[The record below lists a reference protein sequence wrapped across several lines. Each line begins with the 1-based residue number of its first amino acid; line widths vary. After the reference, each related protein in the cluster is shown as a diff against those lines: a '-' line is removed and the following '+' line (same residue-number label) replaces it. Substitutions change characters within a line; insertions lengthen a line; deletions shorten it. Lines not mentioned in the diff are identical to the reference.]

1 MLHDLRFALR
11 QLVKFPG
18 FTIVAVLTLA
28 FGIGVNTQ
36 IFSMVNVFF
45 LQPLAFKDADRLVL
59 VLMRS
64 DVFNMPHGLS
74 FPDFKD
80 LREQT
85 KSLTDLIAYMPSPVH
100 VSAAGQAADRTWMEI
115 VTPNGF
121 TALGVQAALGRTLL
135 PADGEN
141 AGAEP
146 VAMLSFDYWKNHFG
160 GDPGIV
166 GRTITLN
173 DKPFTVVGVATEG
186 FHGFSWAMAMKV
198 FVPAG
203 AGSRLLP
210 DTYQILEKRWVKNWR
225 VLGRLKPGA
234 TLSAARAETD
244 IICRKLVQ
252 DFPDD
257 HKGARLMVIP
267 ETRARPD
274 PIFAD
279 FTPVFV
285 AVFTGMV
292 GLVLFIACANVAN
305 LMLARVI
312 TRQREMVMR
321 SVLGASRWRL
331 IRQILVESLLF
342 AAIAGVLGY
351 LISDWTGAAINR
363 LVPPPTD
370 IPVVTDFAP
379 GGRVYLFTAII
390 SLVAGLATGLVPAL
404 RASRVDL
411 NEGLKENGGGRAS
424 AGRHRLRNLLVIGQ
438 VTMSLVVLICTG
450 MFLHSLQRARSL
462 NLGFRADHLLTLSLD
477 LGLQGYND
485 DRGKVFCR
493 ELLEKIRAMPG
504 VEGAGLAR
512 QVPFDTLGIQINE
525 VYPENP
531 PPQLKDGAATISRT
545 SVDPGYLP
553 MIGTILRRGRQLAPT
568 DTESTPRVAVINETM
583 ANLCW
588 PGQDALGRRF
598 HLWRNGPLIEV
609 VGIAVTGKYVMIS
622 EPPRPFAYLP
632 LAQDYGTPITLVMRT
647 TAAPDSLMNAVR
659 ETVKTLDP
667 HLPVYNVRTMDEHLR
682 SSVFALLPLR
692 MGAMLAGIQGVIG
705 LLLAVIGLYAVV
717 SFGVTRRTQEIG
729 IRMALGA
736 DRRDVLRLVLRDGM
750 RLAVIGLGIG
760 LVLALGMGF
769 VLSRVLFGISPAD
782 PLVFISITALLI
794 ATTLGACYWPA
805 RRAMRLDP
813 AVALRRE

>member
-1 MLHDLRFALR
+1 M
-11 QLVKFPG
+11 
-18 FTIVAVLTLA
+18 
-28 FGIGVNTQ
+28 
-36 IFSMVNVFF
+36 
-45 LQPLAFKDADRLVL
+45 
-59 VLMRS
+59 
-64 DVFNMPHGLS
+64 
-74 FPDFKD
+74 
-80 LREQT
+80 
-85 KSLTDLIAYMPSPVH
+85 
-100 VSAAGQAADRTWMEI
+100 
-115 VTPNGF
+115 
-121 TALGVQAALGRTLL
+121 
-135 PADGEN
+135 
-141 AGAEP
+141 
-146 VAMLSFDYWKNHFG
+146 
-160 GDPGIV
+160 
-166 GRTITLN
+166 
-173 DKPFTVVGVATEG
+173 GVAPEG

-203 AGSRLLP
+203 AGSRLHP
-210 DTYQILEKRWVKNWR
+210 DGDRILEKRWVINWR
-225 VLGRLKPGA
+225 VLGRLKAGVA
-234 TLSAARAETD
+234 LSAARAETD
-244 IICRKLVQ
+244 VIGRKLVQ
-252 DFPDD
+252 DYPND
-257 HKGARLMVIP
+257 HKGARFMVIP

-305 LMLARVI
+305 LMMARVI

-331 IRQILVESLLF
+331 VRQILVESVLF
-342 AAIAGVLGY
+342 AAIAGTLGY
-351 LISDWTGAAINR
+351 LISEWVGTAINN

-370 IPVVTDFAP
+370 IPVVTTFP
-379 GGRVYLFTAII
+379 SGGRVYLFTAAI

-411 NEGLKENGGGRAS
+411 NEGLKETGGGRAS
-424 AGRHRLRNLLVIGQ
+424 EGRHRFRNLLVVGQ

-450 MFLHSLQRARSL
+450 MFLHSLQRARGL

-477 LGLQGYND
+477 LGLQGYSD
-485 DRGKVFCR
+485 DRGKVFGR
-493 ELLEKIRAMPG
+493 DLLEKIRALPG

-512 QVPFDTLGIQINE
+512 QVPFDTFGIQINE

-568 DTESTPRVAVINETM
+568 DTESTPRVAIINETM

-588 PGQDALGRRF
+588 PGQDALGKRF
-598 HLWRNGPLIEV
+598 HLWRNGPLVEV

-622 EPPRPFAYLP
+622 EQPRPFAYLP
-632 LAQDYGTPITLVMRT
+632 LTQDYGTPVTLVVRT
-647 TAAPDSLMNAVR
+647 TAAPAGLMNAVR
-659 ETVKTLDP
+659 ETAAALDP

-692 MGAMLAGIQGVIG
+692 MGALLAGIQGVIG

-717 SFGVTRRTQEIG
+717 SFGVTQRTQEIG

-736 DRRDVLRLVLRDGM
+736 DRHAVLRLVLRDGM

-769 VLSRVLFGISPAD
+769 ALSRVLFGISPAD
-782 PLVFISITALLI
+782 PLVFIGITALLI

-813 AVALRRE
+813 AVSLRRE

>member
-1 MLHDLRFALR
+1 MLSDLRFALR

-18 FTIVAVLTLA
+18 FTFVAVLTLA

-45 LQPLAFKDADRLVL
+45 LQPLPFKDADRLVL

-80 LREQT
+80 LRQQA

-100 VSAAGQAADRTWMEI
+100 VSVAGQAADRTWMEV

-121 TALGVQAALGRTLL
+121 AALGVPAALGRTLL

-141 AGAEP
+141 AGTEP
-146 VAMLSFDYWKNHFG
+146 VAVLSFDYWKNRFG

-166 GRTITLN
+166 GRTIILN
-173 DKPFTVVGVATEG
+173 DQPFTIVGVAPEG

-198 FVPAG
+198 FVPTG
-203 AGSRLLP
+203 AGSRLLAGG
-210 DTYQILEKRWVKNWR
+210 DQLLEKRWEQNWR
-225 VLGRLKPGA
+225 ILGRLKPGVA
-234 TLSAARAETD
+234 LSAARAETEV
-244 IICRKLVQ
+244 IGRKLVQ
-252 DFPDD
+252 DYPND
-257 HKGARLMVIP
+257 HKGARFMVIP

-305 LMLARVI
+305 LMMARVI

-331 IRQILVESLLF
+331 IRQLLVESVLF

-351 LISDWTGAAINR
+351 LISDWMGTAINR

-370 IPVVTDFAP
+370 IPVVTEFPP
-379 GGRVYLFTAII
+379 GWRIYLFTVVI
-390 SLVAGLATGLVPAL
+390 SLVTGLATGLVPAL

-424 AGRHRLRNLLVIGQ
+424 EGRHWFRNMLVVGQ
-438 VTMSLVVLICTG
+438 VTLSLVVLICTG
-450 MFLHSLQRARSL
+450 MFLHSLQRARGL
-462 NLGFRADHLLTLSLD
+462 NLGFRADHLLTLSVD
-477 LGLQGYND
+477 LGLQGYSKE
-485 DRGKVFCR
+485 RGTVFCR
-493 ELLEKIRAMPG
+493 ELLDQIRALPG
-504 VEGAGLAR
+504 VEGAGLTR
-512 QVPFDTLGIQINE
+512 QVPFGYNIQISE

-531 PPQLKDGAATISRT
+531 PPQLKDGTATISRA

-553 MIGTILRRGRQLAPT
+553 VIGTPLLRGRQLAPT
-568 DTESTPRVAVINETM
+568 DTESTPRVAIINETM

-588 PGQDALGRRF
+588 PGQDALGQRF

-622 EPPRPFAYLP
+622 EQPRPFAYLP
-632 LAQDYGTPITLVMRT
+632 LTQDYGAPVTLVVRT
-647 TAAPDSLMNAVR
+647 TAAPAGLMNAVR
-659 ETVKTLDP
+659 AAVAALDP
-667 HLPVYNVRTMDEHLR
+667 HLPAYNAHTMDEHLR
-682 SSVFALLPLR
+682 SSVFALYPLR
-692 MGAMLAGIQGVIG
+692 MGALLAGTQGAIG
-705 LLLAVIGLYAVV
+705 LLLAVMGLYAVV
-717 SFGVTRRTQEIG
+717 SFSVTQRTQEIG

-736 DRRDVLRLVLRDGM
+736 DRREVLRLVLREGM
-750 RLAVIGLGIG
+750 RLTLVGLGTG
-760 LVLALGMGF
+760 LVIALGVGF
-769 VLSRVLFGISPAD
+769 VLSRVLYGISPAD
-782 PLVFISITALLI
+782 PPVFIGITALLV

>member
-1 MLHDLRFALR
+1 MMSDLRFALR

-36 IFSMVNVFF
+36 IFSMVNAFF

-64 DVFNMPHGLS
+64 DIFNMPHGLS

-80 LREQT
+80 LRGQT
-85 KSLTDLIAYMPSPVH
+85 KSLTDLIAYLPSPVH

-121 TALGVQAALGRTLL
+121 AAHGVQAALGRTLL
-135 PADGEN
+135 PADGES

-173 DKPFTVVGVATEG
+173 DKPFTVVGVAPEG
-186 FHGFSWAMAMKV
+186 FHGFSWAMAMKI

-203 AGSRLLP
+203 AGSRLHP
-210 DTYQILEKRWVKNWR
+210 DGDILEKRWVMNWR
-225 VLGRLKPGA
+225 VLGRLKAGVA
-234 TLSAARAETD
+234 LSAARAETD
-244 IICRKLVQ
+244 IIARKLVQ

-274 PIFAD
+274 PIFTD
-279 FTPVFV
+279 YTPVFV

-305 LMLARVI
+305 LMMARVI

-321 SVLGASRWRL
+321 SVLGTSRWRL
-331 IRQILVESLLF
+331 IRQLLVESLLF
-342 AAIAGVLGY
+342 AAIAGALGY
-351 LISDWTGAAINR
+351 LISEWMGTAINR

-370 IPVVTDFAP
+370 IPVVTEFPP
-379 GGRVYLFTAII
+379 GWRIYFFTTII
-390 SLVAGLATGLVPAL
+390 SLVTGLATGLVPAL

-424 AGRHRLRNLLVIGQ
+424 KGRHWFRNLLVVGQ
-438 VTMSLVVLICTG
+438 VTLSLVVLICTG

-477 LGLQGYND
+477 LGLQGYSEN
-485 DRGKVFCR
+485 RGKDFCR

-504 VEGAGLAR
+504 VEGAGLTR
-512 QVPFDTLGIQINE
+512 QVPFDTFGIQISV

-553 MIGTILRRGRQLAPT
+553 MIGTILLRGRQLAPA
-568 DTESTPRVAVINETM
+568 DTESTPRVAIINETM

-588 PGQDALGRRF
+588 PGQDALDKRF

-622 EPPRPFAYLP
+622 EQPRPFAYLP
-632 LAQDYGTPITLVMRT
+632 LTQDYGTPITLVVRT
-647 TAAPDSLMNAVR
+647 TAAPAGLMNAVR
-659 ETVKTLDP
+659 AMVAALDP
-667 HLPVYNVRTMDEHLR
+667 HLPIYNVRTMDEHLR

-692 MGAMLAGIQGVIG
+692 MGAMLTGIQGIIG
-705 LLLAVIGLYAVV
+705 LLLAVMGLYAVI
-717 SFGVTRRTQEIG
+717 SFSVTQRTQEIG

-736 DRRDVLRLVLRDGM
+736 DRRAVLRLVLRDGM
-750 RLAVIGLGIG
+750 RLTVIGLGIG
-760 LVLALGMGF
+760 LVTSLGMGF

-782 PLVFISITALLI
+782 PLVFIGITTLLL
-794 ATTLGACYWPA
+794 ATTLMACYWPA

>member
-1 MLHDLRFALR
+1 MLSDLRFALR

-18 FTIVAVLTLA
+18 FTIAAVLTLA

-80 LREQT
+80 LRTQT
-85 KSLTDLIAYMPSPVH
+85 KSLTDLVAYMPSPVH
-100 VSAAGQAADRTWMEI
+100 LSAAGQTPDRTWMEV

-135 PADGEN
+135 PTDGEH

-146 VAMLSFDYWKNHFG
+146 VAVLSFDYWKNRFG

-166 GRTITLN
+166 GRTMILN
-173 DKPFTVVGVATEG
+173 DKPFTVVGVAPEG

-203 AGSRLLP
+203 AGSRLITGG
-210 DTYQILEKRWVKNWR
+210 DEMLERRWVMNWR
-225 VLGRLKPGA
+225 VLGRLKAGVA
-234 TLSAARAETD
+234 LSAARAETEV
-244 IICRKLVQ
+244 IGRKLVQ
-252 DFPDD
+252 DYPND
-257 HKGARLMVIP
+257 HKGSRFMVIP

-305 LMLARVI
+305 LMMARVI
-312 TRQREMVMR
+312 TRQHEMVMR

-331 IRQILVESLLF
+331 VRQILLESVLF

-351 LISDWTGAAINR
+351 LISEWIGTAITN

-370 IPVVTDFAP
+370 IPVVTNFNP
-379 GGRVYLFTAII
+379 GGRVYLFTAAI

-411 NEGLKENGGGRAS
+411 NEGLKKTGGGRAS
-424 AGRHRLRNLLVIGQ
+424 EGRHRFRNLLVVGQ

-450 MFLHSLQRARSL
+450 MFLHSLQRARGL

-477 LGLQGYND
+477 LGLQGYSD
-485 DRGKVFCR
+485 DRGKIFCR
-493 ELLEKIRAMPG
+493 ELLDKIRALPG
-504 VEGAGLAR
+504 VEGAGLTR

-525 VYPENP
+525 VYPDNP
-531 PPQLKDGAATISRT
+531 PPQLKDGAAVVSET

-553 MIGTILRRGRQLAPT
+553 VIGTALLRGRQLAAT
-568 DTESTPRVAVINETM
+568 DTESTPRVAIINEAM

-588 PGQDALGRRF
+588 PGQDSLGRHF
-598 HLWRNGPLIEV
+598 HLWRDGPMVEV
-609 VGIAVTGKYVMIS
+609 VGLTATGKYVMLA
-622 EPPRPFAYLP
+622 EQPRPFAYLP
-632 LAQDYGTPITLVMRT
+632 LAQSYGTPITLVVR
-647 TAAPDSLMNAVR
+647 TAAAPAGLMSAVR
-659 ETVKTLDP
+659 ETITALDP
-667 HLPVYNVRTMDEHLR
+667 HLPVYGVRTMDEHLR
-682 SSVFALLPLR
+682 SSVFALMPLR
-692 MGAMLAGIQGVIG
+692 MGVLLTGIQGIIG
-705 LLLAVIGLYAVV
+705 LLLAVMGLYAVI
-717 SFGVTRRTQEIG
+717 SFSVTQRTQEIG

-736 DRRDVLRLVLRDGM
+736 DRREVLRLVLRDGM
-750 RLAVIGLGIG
+750 RLTVIGLGIG
-760 LVLALGMGF
+760 LVTSLGMGF

-782 PLVFISITALLI
+782 PLVFIGITTLLL
-794 ATTLGACYWPA
+794 ATTLMACYWPA

>member
-1 MLHDLRFALR
+1 MLADLRFALR
-11 QLVKFPG
+11 QLAKFPG
-18 FTIVAVLTLA
+18 FTVVAVLTLA

-36 IFSMVNVFF
+36 IFSMVNLFF

-64 DVFNMPHGLS
+64 DVFNMPHGIS

-80 LREQT
+80 LRAQT
-85 KSLTDLIAYMPSPVH
+85 KSLTDLVAYMPMPVH
-100 VSAAGQAADRTWMEI
+100 LSTAGQVPDRTWMEV

-121 TALGVQAALGRTLL
+121 AALGVQAALGRTLL
-135 PADGEN
+135 PVDGET

-173 DKPFTVVGVATEG
+173 GRPFTVAGVAPEG

-210 DTYQILEKRWVKNWR
+210 DGDQMLEKRWVMNWR
-225 VLGRLKPGA
+225 VLGRLKTGVA
-234 TLSAARAETD
+234 LSAARAETEV
-244 IICRKLVQ
+244 IGRKLVQ
-252 DFPDD
+252 DFPND
-257 HKGARLMVIP
+257 HKGARFMVIP
-267 ETRARPD
+267 EMRARPD

-305 LMLARVI
+305 LMMARVI

-331 IRQILVESLLF
+331 VRQILLESVLF

-351 LISDWTGAAINR
+351 LISEWMGTAINN

-370 IPVVTDFAP
+370 IPVVTTFRP
-379 GGRVYLFTAII
+379 GGRVYLFTAAI

-411 NEGLKENGGGRAS
+411 NEGLKKTGGGRAS
-424 AGRHRLRNLLVIGQ
+424 EGRHRFRNLLVVGQ

-450 MFLHSLQRARSL
+450 MFLHSLQRARGL

-477 LGLQGYND
+477 LGLQGYSD

-493 ELLEKIRAMPG
+493 ELLEKIRALPG

-512 QVPFDTLGIQINE
+512 QVPFDTMGIQINE

-531 PPQLKDGAATISRT
+531 PLQLKDGAATISRT

-553 MIGTILRRGRQLAPT
+553 MFGTILLRGRQLAPT
-568 DTESTPRVAVINETM
+568 DIESTPQVAIVNETM

-588 PGQDALGRRF
+588 PGQDALGKRF

-609 VGIAVTGKYVMIS
+609 VGIAVTGKYVMLS
-622 EPPRPFAYLP
+622 EQPRPFAYLP
-632 LAQDYGTPITLVMRT
+632 LAQDYGTPITLVVRT
-647 TAAPDSLMNAVR
+647 TAAPAGLMNAVR
-659 ETVKTLDP
+659 QTAAALDP
-667 HLPVYNVRTMDEHLR
+667 HLPVYSVRTMDEHLR

-717 SFGVTRRTQEIG
+717 SFGVTQRTQEIG

-736 DRRDVLRLVLRDGM
+736 DRHAVLRLVLRNGM

-782 PLVFISITALLI
+782 PLVFIGITALLI

-813 AVALRRE
+813 AVSLRRE